1 MIFINV
7 LPSSMYDPDFQSAG
21 SVERLEQLGLS
32 PNQVVFEL
40 TEKYAI
46 ENYTLFGE
54 AVHNFKE
61 MGFSI
66 AVDDIGAGHSGL
78 EKIAHLQPRYLKFDM
93 ELVRE
98 IDTSYVRREMVK
110 ALKILADKMESTI
123 IAEGIERQEELETL
137 LDLGIEFGQGYLLG
151 RPGPLFGQ
159 RVAVLGADL
168 EKTTPVADLAGSSRP
183 AG

>member
-1 MIFINV
+1 
-7 LPSSMYDPDFQSAG
+7 MYDPDFQSAEL
-21 SVERLEQLGLS
+21 VERLGQLGLA
-32 PNQVVFEL
+32 PDQVVFEL

-54 AVHNFKE
+54 AVRNFTE

-78 EKIAHLQPRYLKFDM
+78 EKIAHLHPGYLKFDM

-98 IDTSYVRREMVK
+98 IDHSYVRREMVK

-137 LDLGIEFGQGYLLG
+137 LELGIPYGQGFLLG
-151 RPGPLFGQ
+151 RPEPLFGEQ
-159 RVAVLGADL
+159 IAVLGAGL
-168 EKTTPVADLAGSSRP
+168 NETARVADLARSLRR
-183 AG
+183 AN